1 VSSDA
6 DDDGVPDDVDVCL
19 GTVIPESVP
28 TVRLGVNRY
37 ALVDEDG
44 IFDTTAPGKRR
55 SKAPGR
61 GGPVSYFTVGDT
73 GGCSCEQIIEAQH
86 LGKGHEKFGC
96 SLGAMRN
103 WVKLVNP

>member
-1 VSSDA
+1 
-6 DDDGVPDDVDVCL
+6 
-19 GTVIPESVP
+19 
-28 TVRLGVNRY
+28 
-37 ALVDEDG
+37 
-44 IFDTTAPGKRR
+44 
-55 SKAPGR
+55 
-61 GGPVSYFTVGDT
+61 VGDT